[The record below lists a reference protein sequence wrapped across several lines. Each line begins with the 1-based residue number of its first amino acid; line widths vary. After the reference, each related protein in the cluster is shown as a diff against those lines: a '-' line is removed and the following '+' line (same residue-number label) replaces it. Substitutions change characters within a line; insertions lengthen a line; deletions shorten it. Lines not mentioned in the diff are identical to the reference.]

1 MHKLKENAIKEL
13 KAIEEKGIS
22 TSNLEN
28 AYKLV
33 EIIKGIDK
41 IDMMEGTNGYS
52 NAGYDMDRHMMR
64 DGYGRGN
71 SRDAY
76 ANDREDYDS
85 GNSYRRGRNQRT
97 GRYMSRSYSR
107 LGEDEDEME
116 EYRERKREYSNSRDP
131 ASKERMLDALEDFM
145 SGTTLMLKQMFRDSD
160 CVEEREII
168 QKYAKEIAN
177 M

>member
-41 IDMMEGTNGYS
+41 IEMMEGTTEYS
-52 NAGYDMDRHMMR
+52 NTGYDMERHMMR
-64 DGYGRGN
+64 DGYGRGTG
-71 SRDAY
+71 Y
-76 ANDREDYDS
+76 ANDREDYER
-85 GNSYRRGRNQRT
+85 GNSYRRGRNMRT
-97 GRYMSRSYSR
+97 GRYMSRYSR
-107 LGEDEDEME
+107 LSEDEDDIE
-116 EYRERKREYSNSRDP
+116 EYRERKREYSTSRDP
-131 ASKERMLDALEDFM
+131 ASKERMLDALEEFM
-145 SGTTLMLKQMFRDSD
+145 SGTTMLLKQMFRDSD